1 MSRISIPPAAS
12 KLTLKRSPVVG
23 VETNPTILET
33 ARARVRATGW
43 TNVTFLEG
51 DVQSA
56 SLDEDFDAV
65 VGRWIMMYLPEPV
78 AVLHLLLSR
87 FQPGGLVAFQE
98 NDFTYPPMSFP
109 PAPLHKQL
117 LQCTTPPLDSGGS
130 VRRISS
136 KVYRT
141 YLDA

>member
-65 VGRWIMMYLPEPV
+65 VSRWIMMYLPEPV
-78 AVLHLLLSR
+78 AVLHRLLSR
-87 FQPGGLVAFQE
+87 LQPGGIVAFLNKFKTQIYETDQE
-98 NDFTYPPMSFP
+98 G
-109 PAPLHKQL
+109 HR
-117 LQCTTPPLDSGGS
+117 
-130 VRRISS
+130 V
-136 KVYRT
+136 
-141 YLDA
+141 